1 MTLEAADFRFNHCLF
16 HMSALTLQLP
26 PVLKLTDEQFEQL
39 AAANQDLQL
48 ELTAKGELIIM
59 PPTGG
64 ETGDRNFELDG
75 QLWYWN
81 RQTRLGKAFDSSTG
95 FRLPKG
101 GTRSPDVAW
110 ISMERWEA
118 LTPAQRKKFLPLCPD
133 FAVELVS
140 ETDDVEE
147 TRTKMHEYINNGLR
161 LGWLINPRTR
171 QVEIY
176 RPNQAVEVLQSPATL
191 SGEEVLPGFVLDL
204 QPIFE

>member
-1 MTLEAADFRFNHCLF
+1 M
-16 HMSALTLQLP
+16 MSALTLQLP

-118 LTPAQRKKFLPLCPD
+118 LTPTQRKKFLPLCPD

-147 TRTKMHEYINNGLR
+147 TRSKMQEYINNGLR

-191 SGEEVLPGFVLDL
+191 SGEDVLPGFVLDL

>member
-1 MTLEAADFRFNHCLF
+1 
-16 HMSALTLQLP
+16 MSALTLQLP

-39 AAANQDLQL
+39 AAANRELRL

-64 ETGDRNFELDG
+64 ETGERNFELDG

-95 FRLPKG
+95 FRLPQG
-101 GTRSPDVAW
+101 ATRSPDVAW
-110 ISMERWEA
+110 IRMERWDA
-118 LTPAQRKKFLPLCPD
+118 LTAAQRKKFLPLCPD

-147 TRTKMHEYINNGLR
+147 TRTKMQEYVDNGLR

>member
-1 MTLEAADFRFNHCLF
+1 
-16 HMSALTLQLP
+16 MSALTLQLP

-110 ISMERWEA
+110 ISMERWEV

-147 TRTKMHEYINNGLR
+147 TRSKMQEYINNGLR
-161 LGWLINPRTR
+161 LGWLIDPRTR

-204 QPIFE
+204 QPIFA

>member
-1 MTLEAADFRFNHCLF
+1 MMR
-16 HMSALTLQLP
+16 ALTLQLP
-26 PVLKLTDEQFEQL
+26 PVLKLTDEQFAQL

-64 ETGDRNFELDG
+64 ETGNRNFEVYIDLG
-75 QLWYWN
+75 IWN

-95 FRLPKG
+95 FRLPDG
-101 GTRSPDVAW
+101 GTRSPDASWVR
-110 ISMERWEA
+110 IERWNA
-118 LTPAQRKKFLPLCPD
+118 LTEEQRKKFLPLCPD

-147 TRTKMHEYINNGLR
+147 TRSKMQEYINNGLR

-176 RPNQAVEVLQSPATL
+176 RPNQVVEVLQSPATL
-191 SGEEVLPGFVLDL
+191 SSEDVLPGFVLDL

>member
-1 MTLEAADFRFNHCLF
+1 M
-16 HMSALTLQLP
+16 MSALTLQLP

-39 AAANQDLQL
+39 AAANQELQL

-64 ETGDRNFELDG
+64 ETGNRNFEVYIDLG
-75 QLWYWN
+75 IWN

-101 GTRSPDVAW
+101 GTRSPDASWVR
-110 ISMERWEA
+110 IERWNA
-118 LTPAQRKKFLPLCPD
+118 LTQEQRKKFLPLCPD

-140 ETDDVEE
+140 ETDSEAVASLRASEVEE
-147 TRTKMHEYINNGLR
+147 TRSKMQEYVDNGLR

-176 RPNQAVEVLQSPATL
+176 RLNQVVEVLQSPATL

-204 QPIFE
+204 Q

>member
-1 MTLEAADFRFNHCLF
+1 M
-16 HMSALTLQLP
+16 MSALTLQLP
-26 PVLKLTDEQFEQL
+26 PVLKLTDEQFAQL

-64 ETGDRNFELDG
+64 ETGNRNFEVYIDLG
-75 QLWYWN
+75 IWN

-95 FRLPKG
+95 FRLPDG
-101 GTRSPDVAW
+101 GTRSPDASWVR
-110 ISMERWEA
+110 IERWNA
-118 LTPAQRKKFLPLCPD
+118 LTEEQRKKFLPLCPD

-147 TRTKMHEYINNGLR
+147 TRSKMQEYINNGLR

-176 RPNQAVEVLQSPATL
+176 RPNQVVEVLQSPATL
-191 SGEEVLPGFVLDL
+191 SSEDVLPGFVLDL

>member
-1 MTLEAADFRFNHCLF
+1 
-16 HMSALTLQLP
+16 MSALTLQLP

-64 ETGDRNFELDG
+64 ETGERNFELDG

-110 ISMERWEA
+110 VVMERWEA
-118 LTPAQRKKFLPLCPD
+118 LTPTQRKKFLPLCPD

-147 TRTKMHEYINNGLR
+147 TRSKMQEYVDNGLR

-176 RPNQAVEVLQSPATL
+176 RPNQGVEVLHSPATL
-191 SGEEVLPGFVLDL
+191 SGEDVLPGFVLDL
-204 QPIFE
+204 QPIFA

>member
-1 MTLEAADFRFNHCLF
+1 MN
-16 HMSALTLQLP
+16 SLTLQFP
-26 PVLKLTDEQFEQL
+26 PVLKLTDDQFAQL
-39 AAANQDLQL
+39 AAANQDLRL

-81 RQTRLGKAFDSSTG
+81 RKTLLGKAFDSSTG
-95 FRLPKG
+95 FRLPQG
-101 GTRSPDVAW
+101 GTRSPDLAW
-110 ISMERWEA
+110 IPIERWNA

-133 FAVELVS
+133 FAIELVS

-147 TRTKMHEYINNGLR
+147 TRAKMQEYVNNGLR
-161 LGWLINPRTR
+161 LGWLINPRTQ

-176 RPNQAVEVLQSPATL
+176 RQNQAVEVLESPTTL
-191 SGEEVLPGFVLDL
+191 SGEDVLPGFVLDL
-204 QPIFE
+204 QPIFAVR